1 MPTSCLHTH
10 MLTSIRKH
18 TYTKQTCT
26 RSTHKKAPCKT
37 VTTLCKTLQ
46 QLKSL
51 RVQANAALAVFFPL
65 TSTAPLCSLSPNS
78 TYTLLS
84 PQARPKELQTCG
96 FLSLKRPS
104 PRICMADSRASFM
117 PWLRYHHLNLTH
129 PECPWP
135 SSCINQ
141 CSVTWREEPRKQLKR
156 KAGLFLAHHLRVF
169 SFRMLRPSLLVRAS
183 WQKAAGEL
191 ITSPHEAGTG
201 WGVQEN
207 IHPKV
212 TPPGTQ

>member
-18 TYTKQTCT
+18 TYTKQTRT
-26 RSTHKKAPCKT
+26 YSPHKKAPCKT

-65 TSTAPLCSLSPNS
+65 TSTAPSCSLSPDS
-78 TYTLLS
+78 THTLLS
-84 PQARPKELQTCG
+84 PQARPKELRTCC

-104 PRICMADSRASFM
+104 PRIYMANSRASFM
-117 PWLRYHHLNLTH
+117 PWLRYHHLSLTH
-129 PECPWP
+129 PECPRP

-141 CSVTWREEPRKQLKR
+141 FSVTLREEPRKQLKR
-156 KAGLFLAHHLRVF
+156 KAGLFLA
-169 SFRMLRPSLLVRAS
+169 
-183 WQKAAGEL
+183 
-191 ITSPHEAGTG
+191 
-201 WGVQEN
+201 
-207 IHPKV
+207 
-212 TPPGTQ
+212 